1 MIGILF
7 RDTRQFLHGWTW
19 IVVILF
25 YAQTYVVEFTLP
37 ANPWVTCAALGP
49 LLTATGVLLLA
60 LPCAIQDKSQG
71 VIELW
76 RQSGRSIL
84 AYVYAKCVAPVGW
97 AMILTAI
104 NGLVL
109 CLWSGP
115 SADDA
120 VRYAIGLL
128 FTALSIVCGTVFG
141 EFGVLL
147 FNDPDTNATLI
158 AMVSMLIPFGV
169 CFCYELGIIPLF
181 IAILLFAALMAMLC
195 SAIHW
200 FDRSRYVF
208 TLGAA

>member
-25 YAQTYVVEFTLP
+25 YAQTYVVEFTIP

-76 RQSGRSIL
+76 RQSGRPML

-128 FTALSIVCGTVFG
+128 FTALSIVCGLQRHADRH
-141 EFGVLL
+141 GVDADSVRCLFLL
-147 FNDPDTNATLI
+147 RTWHHSPVHRDFAVRGLHDGAMFRNPLVRPFAIRLYVRCRITAYHTNT
-158 AMVSMLIPFGV
+158 
-169 CFCYELGIIPLF
+169 
-181 IAILLFAALMAMLC
+181 
-195 SAIHW
+195 
-200 FDRSRYVF
+200 
-208 TLGAA
+208 